1 MTRFLIAGAFT
12 SVNDLWE
19 FIVDNFFS
27 TELPYY
33 ENFTIQSN
41 ALFSIRWVIV
51 GLTIGIIFAAIS
63 TVYNKRYLGDFI
75 RLLIY
80 TDSLDASRAKTLS
93 EFGCARSVGI
103 RSSIKSGGHLERWV
117 RCAEEDQFYA
127 ALEQQRTEHEELH
140 KDEKHPPKFR
150 EPTFKRDCKTMH
162 FYIPAEL
169 KESAEIKFDAKGAN
183 WLGVIIVSGIAIAV
197 CLLSCYFLPDVLTY
211 VDNFLSIINGL

>member
-12 SVNDLWE
+12 SVNEFWE
-19 FIVDNFFS
+19 YIADNFFS
-27 TELPYY
+27 TEMPHY

-51 GLTIGIIFAAIS
+51 GLAIGIIIAAIS

-80 TDSLDASRAKTLS
+80 RECLDVQSSKTLA
-93 EFGCARSVGI
+93 ELECARSTGV
-103 RSSIKSGGHLERWV
+103 RNSIKTGGHLERWV

-127 ALEQQRTEHEELH
+127 TLEQQRIEHDELH
-140 KDEKHPPKFR
+140 KDDKHPPKFR
-150 EPTFKRDCKTMH
+150 EPVFKRDCNTMH
-162 FYIPAEL
+162 FYLPAEL

-183 WLGVIIVSGIAIAV
+183 WLGVIIVSGIAIAA
-197 CLLSCYFLPDVLTY
+197 CLLSCYFLPEVLTY